1 MEAVERGWK
10 CPDSI
15 TDPFQRVDALLK
27 NTARELQSWS
37 RRRIG
42 QIKLQLL
49 VAKEVVF
56 QFDRAQDRRQLSPE
70 EHQLRKEMKC
80 KCLGLASL
88 ERTITR
94 LRSRITYLR
103 EGDANTKFFHL
114 HSSYRTKRKFIS
126 KLEDG
131 TSLALAHD
139 EKANLLHQHFSA
151 NLGAVPERSS
161 TIDLQALGVQAAN
174 LQHLEYPFSEEEV
187 WATIKALPADKSPG
201 PDGFTAEFYKS
212 AWPIIKMDILAAF
225 GAFYLTNRTQ
235 LQRLNGALIMLLPK
249 CQDPK
254 RPGDYR
260 PISLIHSFGKLVAK
274 CLANRLAPELDNLVG
289 VNQSAF
295 IKKRSIHDN
304 FKFVEQAARLLHRKR
319 KPALLLKLDISKAFD
334 TVSWPFL
341 LQVLEA
347 LGFGIRWRDW
357 IASLVSTASTRVLLN
372 GDPGNLICNARG
384 LRQGDPLS
392 PMLFILVMEMLQRLF
407 QRAASL
413 GILSP
418 PASQVIQHQCSLYA
432 DDVVLFVNP
441 AAQDMITTKEIL
453 ALFGDASG
461 LHTNLQKS
469 LIAPIACSDS
479 EITLAAQLFPA
490 EISDFPIKYLGLPL
504 TVRRLRKAHLQP
516 LVDRVAAYIP
526 TWKASLLNKA
536 GRLTLVKVTMS
547 AACVHT
553 LISLKVP
560 DWVFQEIDKRRR
572 GFLWSGKE
580 KANGVNAW
588 WLGPSFV
595 SRQRSEG
602 WEWWTFV

>member
-1 MEAVERGWK
+1 M
-10 CPDSI
+10 
-15 TDPFQRVDALLK
+15 
-27 NTARELQSWS
+27 
-37 RRRIG
+37 
-42 QIKLQLL
+42 
-49 VAKEVVF
+49 
-56 QFDRAQDRRQLSPE
+56 
-70 EHQLRKEMKC
+70 
-80 KCLGLASL
+80 
-88 ERTITR
+88 
-94 LRSRITYLR
+94 
-103 EGDANTKFFHL
+103 
-114 HSSYRTKRKFIS
+114 
-126 KLEDG
+126 
-131 TSLALAHD
+131 
-139 EKANLLHQHFSA
+139 
-151 NLGAVPERSS
+151 
-161 TIDLQALGVQAAN
+161 
-174 LQHLEYPFSEEEV
+174 
-187 WATIKALPADKSPG
+187 
-201 PDGFTAEFYKS
+201 
-212 AWPIIKMDILAAF
+212 
-225 GAFYLTNRTQ
+225 
-235 LQRLNGALIMLLPK
+235 
-249 CQDPK
+249 
-254 RPGDYR
+254 
-260 PISLIHSFGKLVAK
+260 
-274 CLANRLAPELDNLVG
+274 
-289 VNQSAF
+289 NQSAF

-392 PMLFILVMEMLQRLF
+392 PMLFILVMEMLQCLF

-413 GILSP
+413 GVLSP

-479 EITLAAQLFPA
+479 EVTLAAQLFLA

-504 TVRRLRKAHLQP
+504 TVRRPRKAHLQP
-516 LVDRVAAYIP
+516 LVDCVAAYIP